1 MYQSLQCDPLMP
13 QGMTPTGSQPP
24 SHTARSHLA
33 SADPDPR
40 PTNHPLPSLRQEAVT
55 LTHREWSPAGHQ
67 GPLPCTQMPHGGSSN
82 TVSPSQPFCP
92 QSLDLSRPWPG
103 WTPDPSPLPSF
114 GLSLAGSG
122 SGEGVWRAGVGGQRR
137 RTAGLCPH
145 TGPGA
150 QPEGRGPGHSG
161 LGWSR
166 IFGRAAG
173 PSLLLPL
180 PRAVLA
186 EAPLT
191 LSGGNRASSER
202 TAAEGKRE
210 RDGGKLCVCVCARV
224 YVRACVLREKKKKRA
239 HSPVQSD
246 PAWEAC
252 EPAFRNCPL
261 PVAPSPRPPPSP
273 ALPPALSPS
282 LLPSQP
288 TRQQLR
294 FGDKT
299 RRRERAGAFL
309 PEMAG
314 LTAAARRPGVLL
326 LLLCILQPSQPG
338 GRPPPVPP
346 KGPQPLGR
354 PLRWLDRPTR
364 GLPALPA
371 PSRGLPGRSPSATG
385 PSEPPLPGAS
395 RAEQKP
401 VIRSPRD

>member
-40 PTNHPLPSLRQEAVT
+40 PTHHPLPSLRQEAVT

-186 EAPLT
+186 EAPLA

-224 YVRACVLREKKKKRA
+224 YVRACVL
-239 HSPVQSD
+239 SI
-246 PAWEAC
+246 
-252 EPAFRNCPL
+252 FRNL
-261 PVAPSPRPPPSP
+261 
-273 ALPPALSPS
+273 
-282 LLPSQP
+282 
-288 TRQQLR
+288 
-294 FGDKT
+294 F
-299 RRRERAGAFL
+299 
-309 PEMAG
+309 
-314 LTAAARRPGVLL
+314 
-326 LLLCILQPSQPG
+326 
-338 GRPPPVPP
+338 
-346 KGPQPLGR
+346 
-354 PLRWLDRPTR
+354 
-364 GLPALPA
+364 
-371 PSRGLPGRSPSATG
+371 
-385 PSEPPLPGAS
+385 
-395 RAEQKP
+395 
-401 VIRSPRD
+401 